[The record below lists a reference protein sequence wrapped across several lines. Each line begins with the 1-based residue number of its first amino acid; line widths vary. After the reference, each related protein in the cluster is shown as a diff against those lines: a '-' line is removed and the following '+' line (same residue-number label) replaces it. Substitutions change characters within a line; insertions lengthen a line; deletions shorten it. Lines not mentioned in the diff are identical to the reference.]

1 MEPRNGKT
9 IRFAATLQGAC
20 AIMEAPAARRSSR
33 HAAGF
38 VASEHLGR
46 RTALRYT
53 EMSASG

>member
-20 AIMEAPAARRSSR
+20 AIMRR
-33 HAAGF
+33 AF
-38 VASEHLGR
+38 VAGEHLGR
-46 RTALRYT
+46 RTALRCT